1 LRADSDRASQLVEEE
16 ERVASLEKKKDAL
29 EDAFDIACAEAKNN
43 AEAAEA
49 ARAAE
54 EANAHAEKA
63 KMEAEEAQKLA
74 EDMSAR
80 GNETIQ

>member
-1 LRADSDRASQLVEEE
+1 M
-16 ERVASLEKKKDAL
+16 ASLEKKKDAL
-29 EDAFDIACAEAKNN
+29 EDAFDIARAEAKNN

-49 ARAAE
+49 ARLDARAAE

-80 GNETIQ
+80 GKETIQRWRTAISSSSDLV

>member
-1 LRADSDRASQLVEEE
+1 M
-16 ERVASLEKKKDAL
+16 EKKKDAL

-49 ARAAE
+49 ARLDARAAE
-54 EANAHAEKA
+54 VANAHTEKA

-74 EDMSAR
+74 EDKHAR
-80 GNETIQ
+80 GRETIQ